1 MRPPLTPSALFVI
14 LCMFRSGKLLGIAPG
29 GAYESLFGDS
39 NYPVLWQSRVGFAKV
54 ALKANKPI
62 IPVFTENIRENTV
75 TLAGRMNIGK
85 EMWEKLY
92 RSTKMPVVPMY
103 GLFPVKLRTHIGIP
117 IYPRPGMTPEEL
129 SKETCEAVQQM
140 IAEHQVLPGTIT
152 QALAAR
158 IDDLGKLSRSSSRL
172 SLASSDSG
180 RSMSSLAR
188 AHSTS
193 SLPREPQSSVK
204 ITTLDITL
212 PKVEVTSEE

>member
-1 MRPPLTPSALFVI
+1 MFVI
-14 LCMFRSGKLLGIAPG
+14 LHMFRSGELLGIAPG

-85 EMWEKLY
+85 EMWENLY

-103 GLFPVKLRTHIGIP
+103 GLFPVKLKTHIGIP

-140 IAEHQVLPGTIT
+140 IAEHQVLPSTIT

-158 IDDLGKLSRSSSRL
+158 IDDQGIKASSSRSSSSRSSSRL
-172 SLASSDSG
+172 SLSSTDSG
-180 RSMSSLAR
+180 RSMNGLAR

-193 SLPREPQSSVK
+193 SLTREPQSTVK